1 MIVPNHRERQL
12 MQYLRGG
19 GWVKASTLPPGP
31 RLIEGLLLK
40 GWIEQQDVAGE
51 IYYRMTEAGLTA
63 KMARVR
69 ISN

>member
-40 GWIEQQDVAGE
+40 GWIEHCRSA
-51 IYYRMTEAGLTA
+51 A
-63 KMARVR
+63 KKHQHKDSSPNGDRCYLHQV
-69 ISN
+69 